1 MLPMQSGRVP
11 AHLPP
16 TAQRKV
22 HQNTDF
28 GDIIGTES
36 GERGDKKGTNSP
48 KVPFFTK
55 RVAERQNS
63 ETGDNQDKVLYFDQ
77 PVELSPIK
85 EIPLE
90 IAQEAVQVASENA
103 QTLASL
109 QQEAG
114 AILAQI
120 DALNVELTRAKER
133 RKKAKG
139 GADRSPNAV
148 LMQKHADTIA
158 SLDAQRTELEKQLLG
173 INLQIK
179 GLSQK
184 TKPAF

>member
-1 MLPMQSGRVP
+1 VLEN
-11 AHLPP
+11 A
-16 TAQRKV
+16 
-22 HQNTDF
+22 DF
-28 GDIIGTES
+28 GDIIGTETPKK
-36 GERGDKKGTNSP
+36 GDKSGTNTP
-48 KVPFFTK
+48 KVPIFTK

-77 PVELSPIK
+77 SFELSPLK

-90 IAQEAVQVASENA
+90 IAQEAVQVASENT

-114 AILAQI
+114 AMLAKI
-120 DALNVELTRAKER
+120 DALNGELKRARSNRQKNKTRNNEPLVVRYAKEIS
-133 RKKAKG
+133 
-139 GADRSPNAV
+139 D
-148 LMQKHADTIA
+148 LDT
-158 SLDAQRTELEKQLLG
+158 QRTELEKQLFAV
-173 INLQIK
+173 NLQIK

>member
-1 MLPMQSGRVP
+1 MGTKT
-11 AHLPP
+11 PP
-16 TAQRKV
+16 K
-22 HQNTDF
+22 
-28 GDIIGTES
+28 
-36 GERGDKKGTNSP
+36 GDKTGTNSP

-90 IAQEAVQVASENA
+90 IAQEAVQVASENT

-120 DALNVELTRAKER
+120 DALNGELKRARSNRQKNKTRNNEPLVVRYAKEIS
-133 RKKAKG
+133 
-139 GADRSPNAV
+139 D
-148 LMQKHADTIA
+148 LDT
-158 SLDAQRTELEKQLLG
+158 QRTELEKQLLAV
-173 INLQIK
+173 NLQIK